1 MSKFK
6 LDKVLQQLQQTK
18 TTLPK
23 ILANDAKRFF
33 LASWDKQGWDNGGVT
48 SWKERKKTTKKTEGK
63 AILVGTGKL
72 RRAVA
77 NSVKEANFDKIRFE
91 VNLPYAAIHNEGG
104 TLHNG
109 GEMPKRQFMGDSKTL
124 RNLLEKKINL
134 AINKIWRG

>member
-6 LDKVLQQLQQTK
+6 LDKVIQNINEMK
-18 TTLPK
+18 MTLPK
-23 ILANDAKRFF
+23 VLANDAQRFF
-33 LASWDKQGWDNGGVT
+33 LASFDKQGWDDGAIK
-48 SWKERKKTTKKTEGK
+48 SWKDRKKTTKKNEGK

-77 NSVKEANFDKIRFE
+77 QSAKSATFERIKFE

-109 GEMPKRQFMGDSKTL
+109 GQMPKRQFMGDSKTL

-134 AINKIWRG
+134 AVNKIWRV